1 MPVWQQHYAD
11 IKARGADLLSVAVD
25 LQGPEL
31 PRIYHEEAAAEFV
44 TVVDEENVL
53 ARQFGYRAIPNG
65 FFIDE
70 SGQLRYRYVSGFDV
84 REPGT
89 VDEVLAFAATGAVPA
104 NGNTGIVS
112 EFDYFERG
120 LALYKAGDFDA
131 AKQVWLKGGKAEPD
145 HWNLRKQLWA
155 IENPDKFYDGPV
167 DYGWQKEQV
176 ALESAG

>member
-11 IKARGADLLSVAVD
+11 IKAHGADLLSVAVD

-31 PRIYHEEAAAEFV
+31 PRPYHEEAGAEFV

-53 ARQFGYRAIPNG
+53 ARLFGYRAVPNG

-70 SGQLRYRYVSGFDV
+70 SGALRYRYVSGFDIT
-84 REPGT
+84 EPGT
-89 VDEVLAFAATGAVPA
+89 ADDVLAFAAGGEVPST
-104 NGNTGIVS
+104 GNTGLAS

-120 LALYKAGDFDA
+120 LAHYKAGDFEA
-131 AKQVWLKGGKAEPD
+131 AKRIWLEGGAAEPD

-155 IENPDKFYDGPV
+155 VENPDKFYDGKV
-167 DYGWQKEQV
+167 DYDWQREQLAV
-176 ALESAG
+176 SK